1 MSAHRTD
8 ALIERLAADA
18 APVRPLPPPIR
29 RALTTLAGAI
39 TLGGVA
45 ILLWGDARPLLAR
58 SAGREGMMA
67 LEMAA
72 AVATAMLAVT
82 GAFFLSIP
90 GGSRRWLLAPLP
102 AFAAWLGLS
111 GLGCYRDLASSGAD
125 GASGSHGM
133 DCLVF
138 ILTAGALTGI
148 PLLWR
153 LARARPIDPVP
164 VAALGGLGSAALA
177 ASVLQFFHPV
187 AVTFLDLAIHFAAV
201 VVLVAAAA
209 LAGRRNL

>member
-1 MSAHRTD
+1 VSAHRTD

-29 RALTTLAGAI
+29 RALTTLAGAMA
-39 TLGGVA
+39 LGGVA

-111 GLGCYRDLASSGAD
+111 GLGCYRDFASSG
-125 GASGSHGM
+125 GGGGSGGHGM

-138 ILTAGALTGI
+138 ILSAGALVGI

-153 LARARPIDPVP
+153 LGRARPIDPVP

-201 VVLVAAAA
+201 VVLVGAAA